1 LRKKGARRSSRTPPL
16 SLLHTAARLY
26 YEADLSQQEVASRLG
41 VSPATVSRLLRRARA
56 LDIVQ
61 IEVRELAQ
69 PEELAGEL
77 ADVLALVRVAV
88 VEAMGGARS
97 PLGEPVG
104 RMLTTI
110 DWGPGSAL
118 ALGWGRT
125 VHDVVGAGLP
135 ALPGAVLVPAVGGLQ
150 ELAAYFQVNEIVRVA
165 AGFSGATPRFLHAP
179 ALPSAALRDS
189 LLRDADP
196 GGVLELW
203 DGLSAAVVG
212 VGSPPAQ
219 LGDYGPSFVVP
230 EYPRLRDAAGDVLS
244 HYFDVAGRPVT
255 YPDEGRLLALSREQ
269 LQRTPLVIGVAAGRA
284 KAPAIVGAVRAGLI
298 NALVTEATTAE
309 AMLALLDRRRT

>member
-1 LRKKGARRSSRTPPL
+1 MRKKGARRGSRTPPL

-26 YEADLSQQEVASRLG
+26 YEADLSQQDVASRLG
-41 VSPATVSRLLRRARA
+41 VSPATVSRMLRRARA
-56 LDIVQ
+56 LDIVR

-77 ADVLALVRVAV
+77 AGALALVRVAV

-135 ALPGAVLVPAVGGLQ
+135 PLPGAVLVPAVGGLQ

-189 LLRDADP
+189 LRRDADP

-244 HYFDVAGRPVT
+244 HYFDVAGHPVT

-269 LQRTPLVIGVAAGRA
+269 LHRTPLVIGVAAGRA

>member
-1 LRKKGARRSSRTPPL
+1 VR
-16 SLLHTAARLY
+16 
-26 YEADLSQQEVASRLG
+26 
-41 VSPATVSRLLRRARA
+41 
-56 LDIVQ
+56 

-69 PEELAGEL
+69 PEELAGQL
-77 ADVLALVRVAV
+77 ADALAPPPHEIRTRPPRFRGGPGLVRVAV

-135 ALPGAVLVPAVGGLQ
+135 PLPGAVLVPAVGGLQ

-179 ALPSAALRDS
+179 VLPSAALRDS
-189 LLRDADP
+189 LRRDADP

-212 VGSPPAQ
+212 VGSAPAQ
-219 LGDYGPSFVVP
+219 LGDYGPSFIVP

-255 YPDEGRLLALSREQ
+255 YPDEDRLLAVSREQ
-269 LQRTPLVIGVAAGRA
+269 LHRIPLVIGVAAGRA